1 MHKGICR
8 EEEEEC
14 KLNEHVLRREFNAG
28 IHARPAFEDEQED
41 RTADQ
46 GMNDADGS
54 DFGRS
59 DAACG
64 NIFRM
69 SESDIT
75 VLLFMCCLCD
85 SCINLNPSLL
95 KLLIHSAFRLVDS
108 YGLMFA
114 TFNFYPFVH
123 AGDRKRRCV
132 FSVLSDRL
140 GVASL
145 LPAVFVHTSVSL
157 EPSEQRSNGK
167 KKQKKGT
174 DAERAVT
181 PGLGGQTKC
190 TVIYALNTKNDEH
203 EEEIESLKEAHE
215 DEVQHIV
222 TETRDK
228 IMQYKSKM
236 ADEADLRRRLASLE
250 ESVEL
255 HEHMKRQV
263 EEMRR
268 DFEEKLRA
276 FSQTQAQFE
285 ADKRRALEDLRAN
298 HRQEV
303 EELLNNQQNQ
313 SATSTEDQ
321 EKLAELH
328 RQEVEAL
335 MERLE
340 ELTKDK
346 VRLMEEYEAKLSKAQ
361 EYYERELEAMRR
373 THQLTTENL
382 LAWKRTEVELRKEFQ
397 AQEAA
402 LQRSLSKLRSE
413 LQKAQE
419 EARENRDKTNRLQTS
434 LANAEGTIK
443 NQHKQLEEA
452 IQDGEIWV
460 MQLKDTEYELEGSR
474 ERVQQQATEILHK
487 ASQIGSLQ
495 ATQMAHEATIRNLD
509 QEQNRLK
516 EKIGRLEEE
525 REALLN
531 QSQAAN
537 EQHRQQV
544 LKLEQSLREEHQGYE
559 KELSRL
565 RAHYEEETRRYREA
579 QVRVLEEMEDKH
591 QAMSEEAQQ
600 EKEEEK
606 KVLMKKMSQ
615 EFEIKRLSLEEQRDR
630 LQQQLDN
637 LKEELSAKLNM
648 ANQEVSHL
656 QELVREGEQNLGSA
670 QTQINCLK
678 ETQEKLKIELDATR
692 ARVRETSNLLTDLQE
707 EIETQKQQ
715 HEARVMSIRTEEKQ
729 KMDKMADDLD
739 QKWRDALREEVRLLK
754 EELTEEYEADKQAAL
769 TQLSQQK
776 ELEMMAARE
785 GWQRKVEDLLEQ
797 PETTNASFGK
807 FSHASSIQPSH
818 QKPVTKES
826 HDKNATKCTISL
838 LKQSLELQL
847 SQSQSALQQLQ
858 SQFNQERELLSQQL
872 KGPGGASEAGA
883 ERGGSCL
890 EGGPQE
896 DLRYPETAVRPGAA
910 DAEIRAGGRR
920 ESEAGNGFSTHC
932 DELFTCCA
940 DAYVCS
946 DYTVTME
953 INTTA
958 SLRAELN
965 HLHATAIEHLKQIH
979 LKDNTAVKRELEK
992 AMEHSHQQEQEL
1004 LGRISDLQAEVCSRS
1019 NRITDLDHEIHS
1031 LNETIDTLTRE
1042 LELKGKEVL
1051 RVRSEA
1057 NHQIRAHEQDF
1068 AKRHERDMG
1077 ELSVVH
1083 HRETHIMLADFNKA
1097 QEVLKDKISALQI
1110 LLEGTEEKLRNRES
1124 RPEDLHIIAELREM
1138 VTEREALVKK
1148 LVDDKKFYQLE
1159 LVNRETGFSKVFN
1172 SSANVGVIN
1181 PLIKLKTGSQSDHRF
1196 HSQSALRFVSPPSHG
1211 GEKEEGR
1218 EVEESSLPRLK
1229 KSLSLFRPLTP
1240 PPPPP
1245 PSPHPPHHPL
1255 PSLALPH
1262 APHPPEPQAPHQ
1274 GLRSFRSHFNRRFV
1288 FLPSISRPE
1297 AKATTPSDPR
1307 GTEAGKSKE
1316 HVAKEEEL
1324 YSQYF
1329 SF

>member
-1 MHKGICR
+1 MATG
-8 EEEEEC
+8 
-14 KLNEHVLRREFNAG
+14 AG
-28 IHARPAFEDEQED
+28 WQPPPPPPPPYNTSSSGGGGGGKCSSCPASG
-41 RTADQ
+41 
-46 GMNDADGS
+46 GMFYDGS
-54 DFGRS
+54 LTLEYTQDLHLK
-59 DAACG
+59 
-64 NIFRM
+64 M
-69 SESDIT
+69 S
-75 VLLFMCCLCD
+75 
-85 SCINLNPSLL
+85 
-95 KLLIHSAFRLVDS
+95 
-108 YGLMFA
+108 
-114 TFNFYPFVH
+114 
-123 AGDRKRRCV
+123 
-132 FSVLSDRL
+132 
-140 GVASL
+140 
-145 LPAVFVHTSVSL
+145 
-157 EPSEQRSNGK
+157 K
-167 KKQKKGT
+167 KIAQ
-174 DAERAVT
+174 
-181 PGLGGQTKC
+181 LTK
-190 TVIYALNTKNDEH
+190 VIYALNTKNDEH
-203 EEEIESLKEAHE
+203 EEEIESLNEAHE

-263 EEMRR
+263 IRCCRALSALAEFEMYRQRMEDSQLCTEAQHTQRVVSMSREVEEMRR
-268 DFEEKLRA
+268 DFEEKLRS
-276 FSQTQAQFE
+276 FSQAQAQFE
-285 ADKRRALEDLRAN
+285 ADKRRALDELRAT

-303 EELLNNQQNQ
+303 DELRNNQQNH
-313 SATSTEDQ
+313 SATSAEDQ

-328 RQEVEAL
+328 RQEVESL
-335 MERLE
+335 MERVE

-346 VRLMEEYEAKLSKAQ
+346 VRLVEEYEAKLAKAQ

-443 NQHKQLEEA
+443 NLHKQLEEA

-460 MQLKDTEYELEGSR
+460 MQLKDTEYELESSR

-509 QEQNRLK
+509 QEQSRLK
-516 EKIGRLEEE
+516 EKISRLEEE

-537 EQHRQQV
+537 EQHKQQV

-565 RAHYEEETRRYREA
+565 RAHYEEETLRFKEA
-579 QVRVLEEMEDKH
+579 QVRALEELEEKH
-591 QAMSEEAQQ
+591 HAMREEAQQ

-606 KVLMKKMSQ
+606 KLLITKMSQ

-637 LKEELSAKLNM
+637 LKEELTAKVNM

-656 QELVREGEQNLGSA
+656 QELVREGEQNLGSS
-670 QTQINCLK
+670 QTQISCLK
-678 ETQEKLKIELDATR
+678 ETQEKLRIELDATR

-715 HEARVMSIRTEEKQ
+715 HDARVMAIRTEEKQ

-739 QKWRDALREEVRLLK
+739 QKWRDALREEVRLLRD
-754 EELTEEYEADKQAAL
+754 ELTEEYEADKQASL

-797 PETTNASFGK
+797 
-807 FSHASSIQPSH
+807 
-818 QKPVTKES
+818 
-826 HDKNATKCTISL
+826 ISL

-847 SQSQSALQQLQ
+847 TQSQSALQQLQ

-872 KGPGGASEAGA
+872 REMQREHQRREHRLQEAHCCA
-883 ERGGSCL
+883 LSTMEEARQHQIRALEERLKQEQREEVHALKEAHRRTL
-890 EGGPQE
+890 EILRQQSDQE
-896 DLRYPETAVRPGAA
+896 LQTLRYEL
-910 DAEIRAGGRR
+910 E
-920 ESEAGNGFSTHC
+920 
-932 DELFTCCA
+932 DEGKAKL
-940 DAYVCS
+940 
-946 DYTVTME
+946 
-953 INTTA
+953 A

-979 LKDNTAVKRELEK
+979 LKENNTAKRELEK
-992 AMEHSHQQEQEL
+992 AMEHSHKQEQEL
-1004 LGRISDLQAEVCSRS
+1004 LVRLSDLQGELCSRS

-1057 NHQIRAHEQDF
+1057 NHQIRAHEQDLG
-1068 AKRHERDMG
+1068 KRHDRDLEEMKIA
-1077 ELSVVH
+1077 H
-1083 HRETHIMLADFNKA
+1083 HRETQIMLADFNKA
-1097 QEVLKDKISALQI
+1097 QEVLRDKISALQI

-1124 RPEDLHIIAELREM
+1124 RPEDLHLIAELREM

-1159 LVNRETGFSKVFN
+1159 LVNRETGFNKVFN

-1181 PLIKLKTGSQSDHRF
+1181 PLIKYPIRLYSAEQSGSRGG
-1196 HSQSALRFVSPPSHG
+1196 SAVWRDFKVKDGDESKLFSAKLSG
-1211 GEKEEGR
+1211 GE
-1218 EVEESSLPRLK
+1218 VT
-1229 KSLSLFRPLTP
+1229 KSGTFS
-1240 PPPPP
+1240 
-1245 PSPHPPHHPL
+1245 PS
-1255 PSLALPH
+1255 
-1262 APHPPEPQAPHQ
+1262 
-1274 GLRSFRSHFNRRFV
+1274 
-1288 FLPSISRPE
+1288 
-1297 AKATTPSDPR
+1297 
-1307 GTEAGKSKE
+1307 
-1316 HVAKEEEL
+1316 
-1324 YSQYF
+1324 
-1329 SF
+1329 

>member
-1 MHKGICR
+1 MATG
-8 EEEEEC
+8 
-14 KLNEHVLRREFNAG
+14 AG
-28 IHARPAFEDEQED
+28 WQQQHSGSSSKYSPSSSFY
-41 RTADQ
+41 DQ
-46 GMNDADGS
+46 SLQLEYTQDLHLK
-54 DFGRS
+54 
-59 DAACG
+59 
-64 NIFRM
+64 M
-69 SESDIT
+69 S
-75 VLLFMCCLCD
+75 
-85 SCINLNPSLL
+85 
-95 KLLIHSAFRLVDS
+95 
-108 YGLMFA
+108 
-114 TFNFYPFVH
+114 
-123 AGDRKRRCV
+123 
-132 FSVLSDRL
+132 
-140 GVASL
+140 
-145 LPAVFVHTSVSL
+145 
-157 EPSEQRSNGK
+157 K
-167 KKQKKGT
+167 KIAQ
-174 DAERAVT
+174 
-181 PGLGGQTKC
+181 LTK
-190 TVIYALNTKNDEH
+190 VIYALNTKNDEH

-255 HEHMKRQV
+255 HEHMKRQALAEFEMYRQRMEDSQLCTEAQHTQRVVSMSREV

-268 DFEEKLRA
+268 DFEEKLRS
-276 FSQTQAQFE
+276 FSQAQAQFE
-285 ADKRRALEDLRAN
+285 ADKRRALEELRAT

-313 SATSTEDQ
+313 SASSTEDQ

-335 MERLE
+335 MERVE
-340 ELTKDK
+340 ELSKDK
-346 VRLMEEYEAKLSKAQ
+346 VRLVEEYEAKLGKAQ

-443 NQHKQLEEA
+443 NLHKQLEEA

-509 QEQNRLK
+509 QEQSRLK

-537 EQHRQQV
+537 EQHKQQV
-544 LKLEQSLREEHQGYE
+544 VKLEQSLREEHQGYE

-565 RAHYEEETRRYREA
+565 RAHYEEETHRFREA
-579 QVRVLEEMEDKH
+579 QVRALEELEEKH
-591 QAMSEEAQQ
+591 RALREEAQQ
-600 EKEEEK
+600 EKEDEK
-606 KVLMKKMSQ
+606 KLLMTKLSQ

-656 QELVREGEQNLGSA
+656 QELVREGEQNMGSA
-670 QTQINCLK
+670 QTQISCLK

-692 ARVRETSNLLTDLQE
+692 ARVRETSNLLTDLQ
-707 EIETQKQQ
+707 
-715 HEARVMSIRTEEKQ
+715 
-729 KMDKMADDLD
+729 
-739 QKWRDALREEVRLLK
+739 
-754 EELTEEYEADKQAAL
+754 
-769 TQLSQQK
+769 
-776 ELEMMAARE
+776 
-785 GWQRKVEDLLEQ
+785 
-797 PETTNASFGK
+797 
-807 FSHASSIQPSH
+807 
-818 QKPVTKES
+818 
-826 HDKNATKCTISL
+826 ISL

-847 SQSQSALQQLQ
+847 SQSQSALQLLQ
-858 SQFNQERELLSQQL
+858 SQFSQERELLSQQL
-872 KGPGGASEAGA
+872 KEMQREHQRREHRLQEAHCCA
-883 ERGGSCL
+883 LSTMEEAR
-890 EGGPQE
+890 QHQ
-896 DLRYPETAVRPGAA
+896 
-910 DAEIRAGGRR
+910 IRALEERLKQEQREEVHALKEAHRR
-920 ESEAGNGFSTHC
+920 TLDILRQQSDQELQTLRFELE
-932 DELFTCCA
+932 DEGKAKL
-940 DAYVCS
+940 
-946 DYTVTME
+946 
-953 INTTA
+953 A

-979 LKDNTAVKRELEK
+979 LKEHTSIKRELET

-1004 LGRISDLQAEVCSRS
+1004 LVRISDLQAEVCSRS

-1057 NHQIRAHEQDF
+1057 THQIRAHEQDLV
-1068 AKRHERDMG
+1068 KRHERDLG
-1077 ELSVVH
+1077 EMSAVH
-1083 HRETHIMLADFNKA
+1083 HRETQIMLADFNKA

-1124 RPEDLHIIAELREM
+1124 RPEDLHLIAELREM

-1159 LVNRETGFSKVFN
+1159 LVNRETGFNKVFN

-1181 PLIKLKTGSQSDHRF
+1181 PLIK
-1196 HSQSALRFVSPPSHG
+1196 PS
-1211 GEKEEGR
+1211 
-1218 EVEESSLPRLK
+1218 
-1229 KSLSLFRPLTP
+1229 
-1240 PPPPP
+1240 
-1245 PSPHPPHHPL
+1245 
-1255 PSLALPH
+1255 
-1262 APHPPEPQAPHQ
+1262 
-1274 GLRSFRSHFNRRFV
+1274 
-1288 FLPSISRPE
+1288 
-1297 AKATTPSDPR
+1297 
-1307 GTEAGKSKE
+1307 
-1316 HVAKEEEL
+1316 
-1324 YSQYF
+1324 
-1329 SF
+1329 

>member
-1 MHKGICR
+1 
-8 EEEEEC
+8 
-14 KLNEHVLRREFNAG
+14 
-28 IHARPAFEDEQED
+28 
-41 RTADQ
+41 
-46 GMNDADGS
+46 
-54 DFGRS
+54 
-59 DAACG
+59 
-64 NIFRM
+64 
-69 SESDIT
+69 
-75 VLLFMCCLCD
+75 
-85 SCINLNPSLL
+85 
-95 KLLIHSAFRLVDS
+95 
-108 YGLMFA
+108 
-114 TFNFYPFVH
+114 
-123 AGDRKRRCV
+123 
-132 FSVLSDRL
+132 
-140 GVASL
+140 
-145 LPAVFVHTSVSL
+145 
-157 EPSEQRSNGK
+157 
-167 KKQKKGT
+167 
-174 DAERAVT
+174 
-181 PGLGGQTKC
+181 
-190 TVIYALNTKNDEH
+190 
-203 EEEIESLKEAHE
+203 
-215 DEVQHIV
+215 
-222 TETRDK
+222 
-228 IMQYKSKM
+228 
-236 ADEADLRRRLASLE
+236 
-250 ESVEL
+250 
-255 HEHMKRQV
+255 MKRQALAEFEMYRQRMEDSQLCTEAQHTQRVVSMSREV

-276 FSQTQAQFE
+276 FSQAQAQFE
-285 ADKRRALEDLRAN
+285 AEKRRALEELRAT

-313 SATSTEDQ
+313 SVSSTEDQ

-335 MERLE
+335 MERVE

-346 VRLMEEYEAKLSKAQ
+346 VRLVEEYEAKLAKAQ

-443 NQHKQLEEA
+443 VRNLHKQLEEA

-460 MQLKDTEYELEGSR
+460 MQLKDTEYELESSR

-509 QEQNRLK
+509 QEQSRLK
-516 EKIGRLEEE
+516 EKISRLEEE

-537 EQHRQQV
+537 DQHKQQV
-544 LKLEQSLREEHQGYE
+544 LKLEQEHLGYE
-559 KELSRL
+559 KELSKL
-565 RAHYEEETRRYREA
+565 RAHYEEERHRFKEA
-579 QVRVLEEMEDKH
+579 QVRALEEMEEKH
-591 QAMSEEAQQ
+591 RTIREEAQQ

-606 KVLMKKMSQ
+606 KLLMTEDRE
-615 EFEIKRLSLEEQRDR
+615 EFEIKHLSLEEQRDR

-670 QTQINCLK
+670 QTQITCLK

-754 EELTEEYEADKQAAL
+754 EELTEEYEADKQAVL

-797 PETTNASFGK
+797 IA
-807 FSHASSIQPSH
+807 
-818 QKPVTKES
+818 
-826 HDKNATKCTISL
+826 L

-872 KGPGGASEAGA
+872 KGTLPCAVALEERLKQEQREEVHALKEAH
-883 ERGGSCL
+883 RRTL
-890 EGGPQE
+890 EILRQQSDQE
-896 DLRYPETAVRPGAA
+896 LQTLRFEL
-910 DAEIRAGGRR
+910 E
-920 ESEAGNGFSTHC
+920 
-932 DELFTCCA
+932 DEGKAKL
-940 DAYVCS
+940 
-946 DYTVTME
+946 
-953 INTTA
+953 A

-965 HLHATAIEHLKQIH
+965 HLHAAAIEHLKQIH
-979 LKDNTAVKRELEK
+979 LKENTAVKRDLEN

-1004 LGRISDLQAEVCSRS
+1004 LVRISDLQAEVCSRS

-1057 NHQIRAHEQDF
+1057 NHQIR
-1068 AKRHERDMG
+1068 
-1077 ELSVVH
+1077 
-1083 HRETHIMLADFNKA
+1083 
-1097 QEVLKDKISALQI
+1097 
-1110 LLEGTEEKLRNRES
+1110 LEGTEEKLRNRES
-1124 RPEDLHIIAELREM
+1124 RPEDLHLIAELREM

-1148 LVDDKKFYQLE
+1148 LVVSTL
-1159 LVNRETGFSKVFN
+1159 
-1172 SSANVGVIN
+1172 
-1181 PLIKLKTGSQSDHRF
+1181 GSIWC
-1196 HSQSALRFVSPPSHG
+1196 
-1211 GEKEEGR
+1211 R
-1218 EVEESSLPRLK
+1218 EVELRK
-1229 KSLSLFRPLTP
+1229 LSLLSEGAFSICYLTLGR
-1240 PPPPP
+1240 
-1245 PSPHPPHHPL
+1245 HLLQHCTFIIL
-1255 PSLALPH
+1255 
-1262 APHPPEPQAPHQ
+1262 
-1274 GLRSFRSHFNRRFV
+1274 
-1288 FLPSISRPE
+1288 
-1297 AKATTPSDPR
+1297 
-1307 GTEAGKSKE
+1307 
-1316 HVAKEEEL
+1316 
-1324 YSQYF
+1324 
-1329 SF
+1329 

>member
-1 MHKGICR
+1 MTGC
-8 EEEEEC
+8 
-14 KLNEHVLRREFNAG
+14 V
-28 IHARPAFEDEQED
+28 
-41 RTADQ
+41 
-46 GMNDADGS
+46 
-54 DFGRS
+54 
-59 DAACG
+59 
-64 NIFRM
+64 
-69 SESDIT
+69 
-75 VLLFMCCLCD
+75 
-85 SCINLNPSLL
+85 
-95 KLLIHSAFRLVDS
+95 
-108 YGLMFA
+108 
-114 TFNFYPFVH
+114 
-123 AGDRKRRCV
+123 KRY
-132 FSVLSDRL
+132 
-140 GVASL
+140 
-145 LPAVFVHTSVSL
+145 T
-157 EPSEQRSNGK
+157 
-167 KKQKKGT
+167 
-174 DAERAVT
+174 
-181 PGLGGQTKC
+181 
-190 TVIYALNTKNDEH
+190 NT
-203 EEEIESLKEAHE
+203 EEIESLKEAHE

-228 IMQYKSKM
+228 IMQYKTKM
-236 ADEADLRRRLASLE
+236 ADEVDLRRRLASLE

-255 HEHMKRQV
+255 HEHMKRQALAEFEMYRQRMEDSQLCTEAQHTQRVVSMSREV

-268 DFEEKLRA
+268 DFEEKLRS
-276 FSQTQAQFE
+276 FSQAQAQFE
-285 ADKRRALEDLRAN
+285 AEKRRALEELRTT

-303 EELLNNQQNQ
+303 EELLNNQRNQ
-313 SATSTEDQ
+313 SASSTEDQ

-335 MERLE
+335 MERVE

-346 VRLMEEYEAKLSKAQ
+346 VRLVEEYEAKLAKAQ

-397 AQEAA
+397 AQEVA

-434 LANAEGTIK
+434 LAN
-443 NQHKQLEEA
+443 NLHKQLEEA

-460 MQLKDTEYELEGSR
+460 MQLKDTEYELESSR

-509 QEQNRLK
+509 QEQSRLK
-516 EKIGRLEEE
+516 EKISRLEEE
-525 REALLN
+525 REVLLS
-531 QSQAAN
+531 QSQTAN
-537 EQHRQQV
+537 DQHKQQV
-544 LKLEQSLREEHQGYE
+544 LKLEQEHQGYE

-565 RAHYEEETRRYREA
+565 RAHYEEETLRFKEA
-579 QVRVLEEMEDKH
+579 QVRALEELEEKH
-591 QAMSEEAQQ
+591 QVMREEGVSCHLQSDKSELHEGL
-600 EKEEEK
+600 E
-606 KVLMKKMSQ
+606 S

-656 QELVREGEQNLGSA
+656 QELVREGEQNLNSA
-670 QTQINCLK
+670 QMQITCLK

-739 QKWRDALREEVRLLK
+739 RKWRDALREEVRLLK
-754 EELTEEYEADKQAAL
+754 EELTEEYEADKQAAM

-797 PETTNASFGK
+797 
-807 FSHASSIQPSH
+807 
-818 QKPVTKES
+818 
-826 HDKNATKCTISL
+826 ISL

-872 KGPGGASEAGA
+872 KGMHALEERLKQEQREEVHALKEAH
-883 ERGGSCL
+883 RRTL
-890 EGGPQE
+890 EILRQQSDQE
-896 DLRYPETAVRPGAA
+896 LQTLRFEL
-910 DAEIRAGGRR
+910 E
-920 ESEAGNGFSTHC
+920 
-932 DELFTCCA
+932 DEGKAKL
-940 DAYVCS
+940 
-946 DYTVTME
+946 
-953 INTTA
+953 A

-979 LKDNTAVKRELEK
+979 LKEHAATKRELEK
-992 AMEHSHQQEQEL
+992 AMEHSQKQEQDL
-1004 LGRISDLQAEVCSRS
+1004 LIRISDLQAELCSRS

-1057 NHQIRAHEQDF
+1057 NHQIRAHEQDL
-1068 AKRHERDMG
+1068 AKRHEREMG
-1077 ELSVVH
+1077 ELNAIH
-1083 HRETHIMLADFNKA
+1083 QRETQIMLADFNKA

-1124 RPEDLHIIAELREM
+1124 RPEDLHVIAELREM

-1159 LVNRETGFSKVFN
+1159 LVNRETGFNKVFN

-1181 PLIKLKTGSQSDHRF
+1181 PLIKLKS
-1196 HSQSALRFVSPPSHG
+1196 SASPVYPVSIKSFSHMNSG
-1211 GEKEEGR
+1211 G
-1218 EVEESSLPRLK
+1218 P
-1229 KSLSLFRPLTP
+1229 F
-1240 PPPPP
+1240 
-1245 PSPHPPHHPL
+1245 
-1255 PSLALPH
+1255 
-1262 APHPPEPQAPHQ
+1262 
-1274 GLRSFRSHFNRRFV
+1274 
-1288 FLPSISRPE
+1288 
-1297 AKATTPSDPR
+1297 
-1307 GTEAGKSKE
+1307 
-1316 HVAKEEEL
+1316 
-1324 YSQYF
+1324 
-1329 SF
+1329 

>member
-1 MHKGICR
+1 MQHPSASSCLSLCLCNGRLTTNTPPWEDLPRSSRCSIFIYIYSVVFLGLFPVKMATGA
-8 EEEEEC
+8 
-14 KLNEHVLRREFNAG
+14 AG
-28 IHARPAFEDEQED
+28 WQPPYNTNTSTSSTKYTPSPSSSMFY
-41 RTADQ
+41 
-46 GMNDADGS
+46 DGS
-54 DFGRS
+54 LTLEYTQDLHLK
-59 DAACG
+59 
-64 NIFRM
+64 M
-69 SESDIT
+69 S
-75 VLLFMCCLCD
+75 
-85 SCINLNPSLL
+85 
-95 KLLIHSAFRLVDS
+95 
-108 YGLMFA
+108 
-114 TFNFYPFVH
+114 
-123 AGDRKRRCV
+123 
-132 FSVLSDRL
+132 
-140 GVASL
+140 
-145 LPAVFVHTSVSL
+145 
-157 EPSEQRSNGK
+157 K
-167 KKQKKGT
+167 KIAQ
-174 DAERAVT
+174 
-181 PGLGGQTKC
+181 LTK
-190 TVIYALNTKNDEH
+190 VIYALNTKNDEH
-203 EEEIESLKEAHE
+203 EEEIESLKDAHE

-236 ADEADLRRRLASLE
+236 VDEADLRRRLASLE

-255 HEHMKRQV
+255 HEHMKRQALAEFEMYRQRMEDSQLCTEAQHTQRVVSMSREV

-276 FSQTQAQFE
+276 FSQTQAVFE
-285 ADKRRALEDLRAN
+285 ADKRRALEELRAT

-335 MERLE
+335 MERVE
-340 ELTKDK
+340 EITKDK
-346 VRLMEEYEAKLSKAQ
+346 VRLLEEYEAKLGKAQ

-419 EARENRDKTNRLQTS
+419 EARENRDRTNRLQTS

-443 NQHKQLEEA
+443 NLHKQLEEA

-495 ATQMAHEATIRNLD
+495 ATQMSHEATIRNLD
-509 QEQNRLK
+509 QEQSRLK
-516 EKIGRLEEE
+516 EKISRLEEE
-525 REALLN
+525 REAVLN
-531 QSQAAN
+531 QSQASN
-537 EQHRQQV
+537 EQHKQQV

-559 KELSRL
+559 KELCRL
-565 RAHYEEETRRYREA
+565 RAHYEEEMHRFKEA
-579 QVRVLEEMEDKH
+579 QVRALEELEGKH
-591 QAMSEEAQQ
+591 EAMREEAQQ
-600 EKEEEK
+600 EKDEETQI
-606 KVLMKKMSQ
+606 LMAKMSQ

-656 QELVREGEQNLGSA
+656 QELVREGEQNMGSA
-670 QTQINCLK
+670 QTQINCLR

-707 EIETQKQQ
+707 EIETQRQQ
-715 HEARVMSIRTEEKQ
+715 HDARVMSIRTEEKQ

-754 EELTEEYEADKQAAL
+754 EELTEEYEADKQSAL
-769 TQLSQQK
+769 TQISQQK

-797 PETTNASFGK
+797 
-807 FSHASSIQPSH
+807 
-818 QKPVTKES
+818 
-826 HDKNATKCTISL
+826 ISL

-872 KGPGGASEAGA
+872 KELQREHQRREHRLQEAHCCA
-883 ERGGSCL
+883 LSTMEEAR
-890 EGGPQE
+890 QHQ
-896 DLRYPETAVRPGAA
+896 
-910 DAEIRAGGRR
+910 IRALEERLKQEQREEVHALKEAHRR
-920 ESEAGNGFSTHC
+920 TFDILRQQSDQELQTLRFELE
-932 DELFTCCA
+932 DEGKAKL
-940 DAYVCS
+940 
-946 DYTVTME
+946 
-953 INTTA
+953 A

-965 HLHATAIEHLKQIH
+965 HLHAASIEHLKQIH
-979 LKDNTAVKRELEK
+979 LKENHSAKRDLEN
-992 AMEHSHQQEQEL
+992 AMEHSRQQEQEL
-1004 LGRISDLQAEVCSRS
+1004 LVRISDLQVELCSRS

-1042 LELKGKEVL
+1042 LEIKGKEVL

-1057 NHQIRAHEQDF
+1057 NHQIRAHEQDLS
-1068 AKRHERDMG
+1068 KRHERDLG
-1077 ELSVVH
+1077 EISIVH
-1083 HRETHIMLADFNKA
+1083 HRETQNMLADFNKA
-1097 QEVLKDKISALQI
+1097 QEVLRDKITALQI

-1124 RPEDLHIIAELREM
+1124 RPEDLHVIAELREM

-1148 LVDDKKFYQLE
+1148 LVVSGQDDKKFYQLE

-1181 PLIKLKTGSQSDHRF
+1181 PLIK
-1196 HSQSALRFVSPPSHG
+1196 PS
-1211 GEKEEGR
+1211 
-1218 EVEESSLPRLK
+1218 
-1229 KSLSLFRPLTP
+1229 
-1240 PPPPP
+1240 
-1245 PSPHPPHHPL
+1245 
-1255 PSLALPH
+1255 
-1262 APHPPEPQAPHQ
+1262 
-1274 GLRSFRSHFNRRFV
+1274 
-1288 FLPSISRPE
+1288 
-1297 AKATTPSDPR
+1297 
-1307 GTEAGKSKE
+1307 
-1316 HVAKEEEL
+1316 
-1324 YSQYF
+1324 
-1329 SF
+1329 

>member
-1 MHKGICR
+1 M
-8 EEEEEC
+8 
-14 KLNEHVLRREFNAG
+14 FY
-28 IHARPAFEDEQED
+28 
-41 RTADQ
+41 
-46 GMNDADGS
+46 DGS
-54 DFGRS
+54 VTLEYSQDLHLK
-59 DAACG
+59 
-64 NIFRM
+64 M
-69 SESDIT
+69 S
-75 VLLFMCCLCD
+75 
-85 SCINLNPSLL
+85 
-95 KLLIHSAFRLVDS
+95 
-108 YGLMFA
+108 
-114 TFNFYPFVH
+114 
-123 AGDRKRRCV
+123 
-132 FSVLSDRL
+132 
-140 GVASL
+140 
-145 LPAVFVHTSVSL
+145 
-157 EPSEQRSNGK
+157 K
-167 KKQKKGT
+167 KIAQ
-174 DAERAVT
+174 
-181 PGLGGQTKC
+181 LTK
-190 TVIYALNTKNDEH
+190 VIYALNTKNDEH

-228 IMQYKSKM
+228 ILQYKSKM

-255 HEHMKRQV
+255 HEHMKRQALAEFEMYRQRMEDTQLCTEAQHTQRVVSMSREV

-276 FSQTQAQFE
+276 FSQAQAQFE
-285 ADKRRALEDLRAN
+285 AEKRRALEELRAT

-303 EELLNNQQNQ
+303 EELLKNQQNQ

-335 MERLE
+335 MERVE

-346 VRLMEEYEAKLSKAQ
+346 VRLVEEYEAKLAKAQ

-419 EARENRDKTNRLQTS
+419 EARENRDKTNRLQTN

-443 NQHKQLEEA
+443 NLHKQLEEA

-487 ASQIGSLQ
+487 AGQIGSLQ

-525 REALLN
+525 REVLLN
-531 QSQAAN
+531 QSQTAN
-537 EQHRQQV
+537 EQHKQQV

-559 KELSRL
+559 KELSRI
-565 RAHYEEETRRYREA
+565 RGHYEEEKQRFRQE
-579 QVRVLEEMEDKH
+579 QVQALEEL
-591 QAMSEEAQQ
+591 
-600 EKEEEK
+600 EEK
-606 KVLMKKMSQ
+606 HRRLREEKLSQ

-656 QELVREGEQNLGSA
+656 QELVREGEQNLSSA
-670 QTQINCLK
+670 QTQISCLR
-678 ETQEKLKIELDATR
+678 ETQEKLRVELDATR

-739 QKWRDALREEVRLLK
+739 QKWRDALREEVRLLR
-754 EELTEEYEADKQAAL
+754 EELTEEYDADKQAVL

-797 PETTNASFGK
+797 
-807 FSHASSIQPSH
+807 
-818 QKPVTKES
+818 
-826 HDKNATKCTISL
+826 ISL

-872 KGPGGASEAGA
+872 KEMQREHQRREHRLQEAHCCA
-883 ERGGSCL
+883 LSTMEEAR
-890 EGGPQE
+890 QHQ
-896 DLRYPETAVRPGAA
+896 
-910 DAEIRAGGRR
+910 IRALEERLKQEQREEVHALKEAHRR
-920 ESEAGNGFSTHC
+920 TLDILRQQSDQELQTLRFELE
-932 DELFTCCA
+932 DEGKAKL
-940 DAYVCS
+940 
-946 DYTVTME
+946 
-953 INTTA
+953 A

-979 LKDNTAVKRELEK
+979 IKDKTMAKRDLEN
-992 AMEHSHQQEQEL
+992 EQDL
-1004 LGRISDLQAEVCSRS
+1004 LVRISDLQSEVCSRS

-1042 LELKGKEVL
+1042 LEIKGKEVL

-1057 NHQIRAHEQDF
+1057 NHQIRAHEQDLT
-1068 AKRHERDMG
+1068 KRHEREMG
-1077 ELSVVH
+1077 ELNAAH
-1083 HRETHIMLADFNKA
+1083 HRETQIMLADFNKA

-1124 RPEDLHIIAELREM
+1124 RPEDLHVIAELREM

-1181 PLIKLKTGSQSDHRF
+1181 PLIKVSAWSCDSLTLNTNRMWSMSRWHESTVPAGGAEQEHWTVHSD
-1196 HSQSALRFVSPPSHG
+1196 
-1211 GEKEEGR
+1211 
-1218 EVEESSLPRLK
+1218 
-1229 KSLSLFRPLTP
+1229 
-1240 PPPPP
+1240 
-1245 PSPHPPHHPL
+1245 
-1255 PSLALPH
+1255 
-1262 APHPPEPQAPHQ
+1262 
-1274 GLRSFRSHFNRRFV
+1274 
-1288 FLPSISRPE
+1288 
-1297 AKATTPSDPR
+1297 
-1307 GTEAGKSKE
+1307 
-1316 HVAKEEEL
+1316 
-1324 YSQYF
+1324 
-1329 SF
+1329 

>member
-1 MHKGICR
+1 MATG
-8 EEEEEC
+8 
-14 KLNEHVLRREFNAG
+14 AG
-28 IHARPAFEDEQED
+28 WQPAYS
-41 RTADQ
+41 TATTSTKYTPSPTST
-46 GMNDADGS
+46 MFFDGS
-54 DFGRS
+54 VTLEYTQDLHLK
-59 DAACG
+59 
-64 NIFRM
+64 M
-69 SESDIT
+69 S
-75 VLLFMCCLCD
+75 
-85 SCINLNPSLL
+85 
-95 KLLIHSAFRLVDS
+95 
-108 YGLMFA
+108 
-114 TFNFYPFVH
+114 
-123 AGDRKRRCV
+123 
-132 FSVLSDRL
+132 
-140 GVASL
+140 
-145 LPAVFVHTSVSL
+145 
-157 EPSEQRSNGK
+157 K
-167 KKQKKGT
+167 KIAQ
-174 DAERAVT
+174 
-181 PGLGGQTKC
+181 LTK
-190 TVIYALNTKNDEH
+190 VIYALNTKNDEH

-255 HEHMKRQV
+255 HEHMKRQALAEFEMYRQRMEDSQLCTEAQHTQRVVSMSREV

-276 FSQTQAQFE
+276 FSQAQAQFE
-285 ADKRRALEDLRAN
+285 AEKRRALEELRAS

-313 SATSTEDQ
+313 SASSTEDQ

-335 MERLE
+335 MERVE
-340 ELTKDK
+340 ELSKDK
-346 VRLMEEYEAKLSKAQ
+346 VRLVEDYEAKLAKAQ
-361 EYYERELEAMRR
+361 ERYERELEAMRR

-443 NQHKQLEEA
+443 VCVCNLHKQLEEA

-495 ATQMAHEATIRNLD
+495 ATQMSHEATIRNLD
-509 QEQNRLK
+509 LEQNRLK
-516 EKIGRLEEE
+516 EKISRLEEE

-531 QSQAAN
+531 QSQVAN

-544 LKLEQSLREEHQGYE
+544 LKLEQVLGNPSVQFIVFSPPQSLR
-559 KELSRL
+559 
-565 RAHYEEETRRYREA
+565 HYEEEMLRFREA
-579 QVRVLEEMEDKH
+579 QVRALEEMEEKH
-591 QAMSEEAQQ
+591 QAMTEEAQQ
-600 EKEEEK
+600 EKQEEK
-606 KVLMKKMSQ
+606 KLLMT

-656 QELVREGEQNLGSA
+656 QELVREGEQNLSSA
-670 QTQINCLK
+670 QTQISCLR

-692 ARVRETSNLLTDLQE
+692 SRVRETSNLLTDLQE
-707 EIETQKQQ
+707 EIETQRQQ

-754 EELTEEYEADKQAAL
+754 EELSEDYEADKQAAL
-769 TQLSQQK
+769 TQVSQQK

-797 PETTNASFGK
+797 
-807 FSHASSIQPSH
+807 
-818 QKPVTKES
+818 
-826 HDKNATKCTISL
+826 ISL

-872 KGPGGASEAGA
+872 KGKLSFLTLLLVFGALRQALEERLKQEQREEVHALKEAHRRTLDILRQQSDQ
-883 ERGGSCL
+883 ELQTLRFEL
-890 EGGPQE
+890 E
-896 DLRYPETAVRPGAA
+896 
-910 DAEIRAGGRR
+910 
-920 ESEAGNGFSTHC
+920 
-932 DELFTCCA
+932 DEGKAKL
-940 DAYVCS
+940 
-946 DYTVTME
+946 
-953 INTTA
+953 A

-979 LKDNTAVKRELEK
+979 LKENSAAKRDLEN
-992 AMEHSHQQEQEL
+992 AMEHSHKQEQEL
-1004 LGRISDLQAEVCSRS
+1004 LARISDLQAELCSRS

-1042 LELKGKEVL
+1042 LEHKGKEVL

-1057 NHQIRAHEQDF
+1057 NHQIRAHEQDLS
-1068 AKRHERDMG
+1068 KRHERDLG
-1077 ELSVVH
+1077 EMTVVH
-1083 HRETHIMLADFNKA
+1083 HRETQIMLADFNKA

-1181 PLIKLKTGSQSDHRF
+1181 PLIKVRAVMPGS
-1196 HSQSALRFVSPPSHG
+1196 
-1211 GEKEEGR
+1211 
-1218 EVEESSLPRLK
+1218 PR
-1229 KSLSLFRPLTP
+1229 
-1240 PPPPP
+1240 
-1245 PSPHPPHHPL
+1245 
-1255 PSLALPH
+1255 
-1262 APHPPEPQAPHQ
+1262 
-1274 GLRSFRSHFNRRFV
+1274 
-1288 FLPSISRPE
+1288 
-1297 AKATTPSDPR
+1297 
-1307 GTEAGKSKE
+1307 
-1316 HVAKEEEL
+1316 
-1324 YSQYF
+1324 
-1329 SF
+1329 

>member
-1 MHKGICR
+1 MATG
-8 EEEEEC
+8 
-14 KLNEHVLRREFNAG
+14 AG
-28 IHARPAFEDEQED
+28 WQPPYS
-41 RTADQ
+41 TAASSTKYAPSPTS
-46 GMNDADGS
+46 GMFYDGS
-54 DFGRS
+54 LTLEYTQDLHLK
-59 DAACG
+59 
-64 NIFRM
+64 M
-69 SESDIT
+69 S
-75 VLLFMCCLCD
+75 
-85 SCINLNPSLL
+85 
-95 KLLIHSAFRLVDS
+95 
-108 YGLMFA
+108 
-114 TFNFYPFVH
+114 
-123 AGDRKRRCV
+123 
-132 FSVLSDRL
+132 
-140 GVASL
+140 
-145 LPAVFVHTSVSL
+145 
-157 EPSEQRSNGK
+157 K
-167 KKQKKGT
+167 KIAQ
-174 DAERAVT
+174 
-181 PGLGGQTKC
+181 LTK
-190 TVIYALNTKNDEH
+190 VIYALNTKNDEH

-255 HEHMKRQV
+255 HEHMKRQ
-263 EEMRR
+263 
-268 DFEEKLRA
+268 A
-276 FSQTQAQFE
+276 
-285 ADKRRALEDLRAN
+285 
-298 HRQEV
+298 
-303 EELLNNQQNQ
+303 
-313 SATSTEDQ
+313 
-321 EKLAELH
+321 LAEFEMY
-328 RQEVEAL
+328 RQRMEDSQLCTEAQHTQRVVSMSREVEAL
-335 MERLE
+335 MERVE

-346 VRLMEEYEAKLSKAQ
+346 VRLVEEYEAKLAKAQ

-443 NQHKQLEEA
+443 NLHKQLEEA

-509 QEQNRLK
+509 QEQSRLR

-525 REALLN
+525 RESLLN
-531 QSQAAN
+531 QSQATN
-537 EQHRQQV
+537 EQHKQQV

-565 RAHYEEETRRYREA
+565 RAHYEEETLRFKEA
-579 QVRVLEEMEDKH
+579 QVRALEEMEEKH
-591 QAMSEEAQQ
+591 QAMREEAQQ

-606 KVLMKKMSQ
+606 KLLVTKMSQ

-637 LKEELSAKLNM
+637 LKEELSAKLNI

-656 QELVREGEQNLGSA
+656 QELVREGQQNLGSA
-670 QTQINCLK
+670 QTQITCLK

-797 PETTNASFGK
+797 
-807 FSHASSIQPSH
+807 
-818 QKPVTKES
+818 
-826 HDKNATKCTISL
+826 ISL

-872 KGPGGASEAGA
+872 KEMQREHQRREHRLQEAHCCA
-883 ERGGSCL
+883 LSTMEEAR
-890 EGGPQE
+890 QHQ
-896 DLRYPETAVRPGAA
+896 
-910 DAEIRAGGRR
+910 IRALEERLKQEQREEVHALKEAHRR
-920 ESEAGNGFSTHC
+920 TLDILRQQSDQELQTLRFELE
-932 DELFTCCA
+932 DEGKAKL
-940 DAYVCS
+940 
-946 DYTVTME
+946 
-953 INTTA
+953 A

-979 LKDNTAVKRELEK
+979 LKENSAAKRELEN

-1004 LGRISDLQAEVCSRS
+1004 LVRLADLQSEVCSRS
-1019 NRITDLDHEIHS
+1019 NRVTDLDHEIHS

-1057 NHQIRAHEQDF
+1057 NHQIRAHEQDLT
-1068 AKRHERDMG
+1068 KRHEREMG
-1077 ELSVVH
+1077 ELSAVH
-1083 HRETHIMLADFNKA
+1083 HRETQIMLADFNKA

-1124 RPEDLHIIAELREM
+1124 RPEDLHLIAELREM
-1138 VTEREALVKK
+1138 VTEREGLVKK
-1148 LVDDKKFYQLE
+1148 LVVSRPDDKKFYQLE
-1159 LVNRETGFSKVFN
+1159 LVNRETGFNKVFN

-1196 HSQSALRFVSPPSHG
+1196 ASFPSQSALRFVSPPTMSHEG
-1211 GEKEEGR
+1211 QEEEGQ
-1218 EVEESSLPRLK
+1218 EVEE
-1229 KSLSLFRPLTP
+1229 
-1240 PPPPP
+1240 
-1245 PSPHPPHHPL
+1245 PS
-1255 PSLALPH
+1255 
-1262 APHPPEPQAPHQ
+1262 
-1274 GLRSFRSHFNRRFV
+1274 
-1288 FLPSISRPE
+1288 
-1297 AKATTPSDPR
+1297 
-1307 GTEAGKSKE
+1307 
-1316 HVAKEEEL
+1316 
-1324 YSQYF
+1324 
-1329 SF
+1329 

>member
-1 MHKGICR
+1 MATG
-8 EEEEEC
+8 
-14 KLNEHVLRREFNAG
+14 AG
-28 IHARPAFEDEQED
+28 WQPPCNTKYNVTPSPAS
-41 RTADQ
+41 
-46 GMNDADGS
+46 GMFYDGS
-54 DFGRS
+54 LTLEYTQDLHLK
-59 DAACG
+59 
-64 NIFRM
+64 M
-69 SESDIT
+69 S
-75 VLLFMCCLCD
+75 
-85 SCINLNPSLL
+85 
-95 KLLIHSAFRLVDS
+95 
-108 YGLMFA
+108 
-114 TFNFYPFVH
+114 
-123 AGDRKRRCV
+123 
-132 FSVLSDRL
+132 
-140 GVASL
+140 
-145 LPAVFVHTSVSL
+145 
-157 EPSEQRSNGK
+157 K
-167 KKQKKGT
+167 KIAQ
-174 DAERAVT
+174 
-181 PGLGGQTKC
+181 LTK
-190 TVIYALNTKNDEH
+190 VIYALNTKNDEH
-203 EEEIESLKEAHE
+203 EEEIESLKDAHE

-236 ADEADLRRRLASLE
+236 VDEADLRRRLASLE

-255 HEHMKRQV
+255 HEHMKRQALAEFEMYRQRMEDSQLCTEAQHTQRVVSMSREV

-285 ADKRRALEDLRAN
+285 ADKRRALEELRAT
-298 HRQEV
+298 HRHEV

-335 MERLE
+335 MERVE
-340 ELTKDK
+340 EITRDK
-346 VRLMEEYEAKLSKAQ
+346 VRLVEEYEAKLGKAQ

-413 LQKAQE
+413 LQKAHE

-443 NQHKQLEEA
+443 NLHKQLEEA

-460 MQLKDTEYELEGSR
+460 MQLKDTEYELDGSR

-495 ATQMAHEATIRNLD
+495 ATQMSHEATIRNLD
-509 QEQNRLK
+509 QEQSRLK
-516 EKIGRLEEE
+516 DKLSRLEEE

-531 QSQAAN
+531 QSQASN
-537 EQHRQQV
+537 EQHKQQV

-559 KELSRL
+559 KELCRL
-565 RAHYEEETRRYREA
+565 RAHYEEEMHRFKEA
-579 QVRVLEEMEDKH
+579 QVRALEELEGKH
-591 QAMSEEAQQ
+591 QSMREEAQQ
-600 EKEEEK
+600 EKEDEK
-606 KVLMKKMSQ
+606 KVLMTKMSQ

-656 QELVREGEQNLGSA
+656 QELVREGEQNMGSA
-670 QTQINCLK
+670 QTQISCLR

-707 EIETQKQQ
+707 EIETQRQQ
-715 HEARVMSIRTEEKQ
+715 HDARVMSIRTEEKQ

-754 EELTEEYEADKQAAL
+754 EELAEEYEADKQAAL
-769 TQLSQQK
+769 TQISQQK

-797 PETTNASFGK
+797 
-807 FSHASSIQPSH
+807 
-818 QKPVTKES
+818 
-826 HDKNATKCTISL
+826 ISL

-872 KGPGGASEAGA
+872 KEMQREHQRREHRLQEAHCCA
-883 ERGGSCL
+883 LSTMEEAR
-890 EGGPQE
+890 QHQ
-896 DLRYPETAVRPGAA
+896 
-910 DAEIRAGGRR
+910 IRALEERLKQEQREEVHALKEAHRR
-920 ESEAGNGFSTHC
+920 TFDILRQQSDQELQTLRFELE
-932 DELFTCCA
+932 DEGKAKL
-940 DAYVCS
+940 
-946 DYTVTME
+946 
-953 INTTA
+953 A

-965 HLHATAIEHLKQIH
+965 HLHAASIEHLKQLH
-979 LKDNTAVKRELEK
+979 HKDNTSVKRDLEG

-1004 LGRISDLQAEVCSRS
+1004 LARLSDLQAELCSRS

-1042 LELKGKEVL
+1042 LEIKGKEVL

-1057 NHQIRAHEQDF
+1057 NHQIRAHEQDLS
-1068 AKRHERDMG
+1068 KRHERDLG
-1077 ELSVVH
+1077 EMSIVH
-1083 HRETHIMLADFNKA
+1083 HRETQIMLADFNKA
-1097 QEVLKDKISALQI
+1097 QEVLKDKITALQI

-1124 RPEDLHIIAELREM
+1124 RPEDLHVIAELREM

-1181 PLIKLKTGSQSDHRF
+1181 PLIKH
-1196 HSQSALRFVSPPSHG
+1196 
-1211 GEKEEGR
+1211 
-1218 EVEESSLPRLK
+1218 
-1229 KSLSLFRPLTP
+1229 PLP
-1240 PPPPP
+1240 PPPPSS
-1245 PSPHPPHHPL
+1245 SPHPPHHPM

-1262 APHPPEPQAPHQ
+1262 APHPQEALVQHQ
-1274 GLRSFRSHFNRRFV
+1274 GLQSFRS
-1288 FLPSISRPE
+1288 LPE
-1297 AKATTPSDPR
+1297 ANATTPSDLR
-1307 GTEAGKSKE
+1307 AVEAAKSKE
-1316 HVAKEEEL
+1316 HVVKEEDL
-1324 YSQYF
+1324 YAQYF
-1329 SF
+1329 TF

>member
-1 MHKGICR
+1 M
-8 EEEEEC
+8 
-14 KLNEHVLRREFNAG
+14 FY
-28 IHARPAFEDEQED
+28 
-41 RTADQ
+41 
-46 GMNDADGS
+46 DGGVTLEYTQ
-54 DFGRS
+54 DLHLK
-59 DAACG
+59 
-64 NIFRM
+64 M
-69 SESDIT
+69 S
-75 VLLFMCCLCD
+75 
-85 SCINLNPSLL
+85 
-95 KLLIHSAFRLVDS
+95 
-108 YGLMFA
+108 
-114 TFNFYPFVH
+114 
-123 AGDRKRRCV
+123 
-132 FSVLSDRL
+132 
-140 GVASL
+140 
-145 LPAVFVHTSVSL
+145 
-157 EPSEQRSNGK
+157 K
-167 KKQKKGT
+167 KIAQ
-174 DAERAVT
+174 
-181 PGLGGQTKC
+181 LTK
-190 TVIYALNTKNDEH
+190 VIYALNTKNDEH

-236 ADEADLRRRLASLE
+236 VDEADLRRRLANLE

-255 HEHMKRQV
+255 HEHMKRQALAEFEMYRQRMEDSQLCTEAQHTQRVVSMSREV

-276 FSQTQAQFE
+276 FSQAQTQFE
-285 ADKRRALEDLRAN
+285 ADKRRALEELRAI

-303 EELLNNQQNQ
+303 DDLLNKHQNQ
-313 SATSTEDQ
+313 SASSTEDQ

-328 RQEVEAL
+328 RQEVDL
-335 MERLE
+335 SCSGNKKV

-346 VRLMEEYEAKLSKAQ
+346 VRLVEEYEAKLAKAQ
-361 EYYERELEAMRR
+361 ECYERELEAMRR

-434 LANAEGTIK
+434 LANAERTIK
-443 NQHKQLEEA
+443 NLHKQLEEA

-495 ATQMAHEATIRNLD
+495 ATQMSHEATIRNLD

-516 EKIGRLEEE
+516 EKISRLEEE

-531 QSQAAN
+531 QSQASN
-537 EQHRQQV
+537 EQHKQQV

-559 KELSRL
+559 RELSRL
-565 RAHYEEETRRYREA
+565 RATYEEEMLRFKEA
-579 QVRVLEEMEDKH
+579 QVRTLEEMEEKH
-591 QAMSEEAQQ
+591 QAMTEEAQQ

-606 KVLMKKMSQ
+606 KLLKLSQ
-615 EFEIKRLSLEEQRDR
+615 EFEIKLLSLEEQRNR

-656 QELVREGEQNLGSA
+656 QELVREKEQNLGSA
-670 QTQINCLK
+670 QTQINCLR

-692 ARVRETSNLLTDLQE
+692 SRVRETSNLLTDLQE
-707 EIETQKQQ
+707 EIDSQRQQ

-729 KMDKMADDLD
+729 KMDKMANDLD
-739 QKWRDALREEVRLLK
+739 QKWRDALREEVRLLR
-754 EELTEEYEADKQAAL
+754 EELTEEYDADKQAAL

-797 PETTNASFGK
+797 
-807 FSHASSIQPSH
+807 
-818 QKPVTKES
+818 
-826 HDKNATKCTISL
+826 ISL

-858 SQFNQERELLSQQL
+858 SQFNQEREHPHFFLLCFTAQALEERLKQEQREEVHALKEAHRRTLDILRQQ
-872 KGPGGASEAGA
+872 SEQ
-883 ERGGSCL
+883 ELQTLRFEL
-890 EGGPQE
+890 E
-896 DLRYPETAVRPGAA
+896 
-910 DAEIRAGGRR
+910 
-920 ESEAGNGFSTHC
+920 
-932 DELFTCCA
+932 DEGKAKL
-940 DAYVCS
+940 
-946 DYTVTME
+946 
-953 INTTA
+953 A

-965 HLHATAIEHLKQIH
+965 HLHASSIEHLKQIH
-979 LKDNTAVKRELEK
+979 LKENSAAKRELES
-992 AMEHSHQQEQEL
+992 AMEHRHKQEQEL
-1004 LGRISDLQAEVCSRS
+1004 LARISDLQAEVCSRN

-1057 NHQIRAHEQDF
+1057 NQQIRAHEQDLS
-1068 AKRHERDMG
+1068 KRHERDLG

-1097 QEVLKDKISALQI
+1097 QEVLRDKISALQI

-1124 RPEDLHIIAELREM
+1124 RPEDLHVIAELREM
-1138 VTEREALVKK
+1138 VSEREALVKK

-1181 PLIKLKTGSQSDHRF
+1181 PLIK
-1196 HSQSALRFVSPPSHG
+1196 VSG
-1211 GEKEEGR
+1211 KA
-1218 EVEESSLPRLK
+1218 
-1229 KSLSLFRPLTP
+1229 LSLFSHCSPLP
-1240 PPPPP
+1240 QHP
-1245 PSPHPPHHPL
+1245 PSPHPSHL
-1255 PSLALPH
+1255 PMPSF
-1262 APHPPEPQAPHQ
+1262 APPPPQEVLGQNQ
-1274 GLRSFRSHFNRRFV
+1274 GPQSFRR
-1288 FLPSISRPE
+1288 
-1297 AKATTPSDPR
+1297 
-1307 GTEAGKSKE
+1307 
-1316 HVAKEEEL
+1316 
-1324 YSQYF
+1324 
-1329 SF
+1329 

>member
-1 MHKGICR
+1 MATG
-8 EEEEEC
+8 
-14 KLNEHVLRREFNAG
+14 AG
-28 IHARPAFEDEQED
+28 WQPPYN
-41 RTADQ
+41 TSTSSTKYPPCTTSS
-46 GMNDADGS
+46 MLYDGS
-54 DFGRS
+54 LTLEYTQDLHLK
-59 DAACG
+59 
-64 NIFRM
+64 M
-69 SESDIT
+69 S
-75 VLLFMCCLCD
+75 
-85 SCINLNPSLL
+85 
-95 KLLIHSAFRLVDS
+95 
-108 YGLMFA
+108 
-114 TFNFYPFVH
+114 
-123 AGDRKRRCV
+123 
-132 FSVLSDRL
+132 
-140 GVASL
+140 
-145 LPAVFVHTSVSL
+145 
-157 EPSEQRSNGK
+157 K
-167 KKQKKGT
+167 KIAQ
-174 DAERAVT
+174 
-181 PGLGGQTKC
+181 LTK
-190 TVIYALNTKNDEH
+190 VIYALNTKNDEH

-228 IMQYKSKM
+228 IMQYKTKM
-236 ADEADLRRRLASLE
+236 ADEVDLRRRLASLE

-255 HEHMKRQV
+255 HEHMKRQALAEFEMYRQRMEDSQLCTEAQHTQRVVSMSREV

-268 DFEEKLRA
+268 DFEEKLRS
-276 FSQTQAQFE
+276 FSQAQAQFE
-285 ADKRRALEDLRAN
+285 AEKRRALEELRTT

-303 EELLNNQQNQ
+303 EELLNNQRNQ
-313 SATSTEDQ
+313 SASSTEDQ

-328 RQEVEAL
+328 RQE
-335 MERLE
+335 

-346 VRLMEEYEAKLSKAQ
+346 VRLVEEYEAKLAKAQ

-397 AQEAA
+397 AQEVA

-443 NQHKQLEEA
+443 NLHKQLEEA

-460 MQLKDTEYELEGSR
+460 MQLKDTEYELESSR

-509 QEQNRLK
+509 QEQSRLK
-516 EKIGRLEEE
+516 EKISRLEEE
-525 REALLN
+525 REVLLS
-531 QSQAAN
+531 QSQTAN
-537 EQHRQQV
+537 DQHKQQV

-565 RAHYEEETRRYREA
+565 RAHYEEETLRFKEA
-579 QVRVLEEMEDKH
+579 QVRALEELEEKH
-591 QAMSEEAQQ
+591 QVMREEAQQ

-606 KVLMKKMSQ
+606 KLLITVTEQ
-615 EFEIKRLSLEEQRDR
+615 QRRRWPFEIKRLSLEEQRDR

-656 QELVREGEQNLGSA
+656 QELVREGEQNLNSA
-670 QTQINCLK
+670 QMQITCLK

-739 QKWRDALREEVRLLK
+739 RKWRDALREEVRLLK
-754 EELTEEYEADKQAAL
+754 EELTEEYEADKQAAM

-797 PETTNASFGK
+797 
-807 FSHASSIQPSH
+807 
-818 QKPVTKES
+818 
-826 HDKNATKCTISL
+826 ISL

-858 SQFNQERELLSQQL
+858 SQFNQERELLNIQTTLFSKPYFSCNILCLVIFVLSLLLPFRPSILFNLPRRAVCQALEERLKQEQREEVHALKEAHRRTLEILRQQSDQEL
-872 KGPGGASEAGA
+872 QTLRFE
-883 ERGGSCL
+883 L
-890 EGGPQE
+890 E
-896 DLRYPETAVRPGAA
+896 
-910 DAEIRAGGRR
+910 
-920 ESEAGNGFSTHC
+920 
-932 DELFTCCA
+932 DEGKAKL
-940 DAYVCS
+940 
-946 DYTVTME
+946 
-953 INTTA
+953 A

-979 LKDNTAVKRELEK
+979 LKEHAATKRELEK
-992 AMEHSHQQEQEL
+992 AMEHSQKQEQDL
-1004 LGRISDLQAEVCSRS
+1004 LIRISDLQAELCSRS

-1057 NHQIRAHEQDF
+1057 NHQIRFTHEQDL
-1068 AKRHERDMG
+1068 AKRHEREMG
-1077 ELSVVH
+1077 ELNAIH
-1083 HRETHIMLADFNKA
+1083 QRETQIMLADFNKA

-1124 RPEDLHIIAELREM
+1124 RPEDLHVIAELREM

-1159 LVNRETGFSKVFN
+1159 LVNRETGFNKVFN

-1181 PLIKLKTGSQSDHRF
+1181 PLIKLKS
-1196 HSQSALRFVSPPSHG
+1196 SASPVYPVSIKSFSHMNSG
-1211 GEKEEGR
+1211 G
-1218 EVEESSLPRLK
+1218 P
-1229 KSLSLFRPLTP
+1229 F
-1240 PPPPP
+1240 
-1245 PSPHPPHHPL
+1245 
-1255 PSLALPH
+1255 
-1262 APHPPEPQAPHQ
+1262 
-1274 GLRSFRSHFNRRFV
+1274 
-1288 FLPSISRPE
+1288 
-1297 AKATTPSDPR
+1297 
-1307 GTEAGKSKE
+1307 
-1316 HVAKEEEL
+1316 
-1324 YSQYF
+1324 
-1329 SF
+1329 

>member
-1 MHKGICR
+1 
-8 EEEEEC
+8 
-14 KLNEHVLRREFNAG
+14 
-28 IHARPAFEDEQED
+28 
-41 RTADQ
+41 
-46 GMNDADGS
+46 
-54 DFGRS
+54 
-59 DAACG
+59 
-64 NIFRM
+64 
-69 SESDIT
+69 
-75 VLLFMCCLCD
+75 
-85 SCINLNPSLL
+85 
-95 KLLIHSAFRLVDS
+95 
-108 YGLMFA
+108 MF
-114 TFNFYPFVH
+114 Y
-123 AGDRKRRCV
+123 D
-132 FSVLSDRL
+132 
-140 GVASL
+140 ASL
-145 LPAVFVHTSVSL
+145 TL
-157 EPSEQRSNGK
+157 EYTQDLHLKMSK
-167 KKQKKGT
+167 KIAQ
-174 DAERAVT
+174 
-181 PGLGGQTKC
+181 LTK
-190 TVIYALNTKNDEH
+190 VIYALNTKNDEH
-203 EEEIESLKEAHE
+203 EEEIDSLKEAHE

-236 ADEADLRRRLASLE
+236 VDEADLRRRLASLE

-255 HEHMKRQV
+255 HEHMKRQALAEFEMYRQRMEDSQLCTEAQHTQRVVSMSREV

-276 FSQTQAQFE
+276 FSQAQAQFE
-285 ADKRRALEDLRAN
+285 ADKRRALEELRSN
-298 HRQEV
+298 HRHEV

-328 RQEVEAL
+328 RQEVESL
-335 MERLE
+335 MERVE

-346 VRLMEEYEAKLSKAQ
+346 VRVVEEYEAKLAKAQ
-361 EYYERELEAMRR
+361 EYYERELEAMTR

-402 LQRSLSKLRSE
+402 LQRSLSKLRNE
-413 LQKAQE
+413 LQRAQE

-434 LANAEGTIK
+434 LVNAEGTIK
-443 NQHKQLEEA
+443 NLHKQLEEA

-460 MQLKDTEYELEGSR
+460 MQLKDTEYELEGCR

-495 ATQMAHEATIRNLD
+495 ATQMAHEASIKNLD
-509 QEQNRLK
+509 QEQSRLK
-516 EKIGRLEEE
+516 EKIGRLEQE

-531 QSQAAN
+531 QNQVAS
-537 EQHRQQV
+537 EQHKQQV

-559 KELSRL
+559 KELSIL
-565 RAHYEEETRRYREA
+565 RAHYEEETRRYKEA
-579 QVRVLEEMEDKH
+579 QVRALEEMEEKH
-591 QAMSEEAQQ
+591 RAMREEAQQ

-606 KVLMKKMSQ
+606 KLLMMKMSQ

-630 LQQQLDN
+630 VQQQLDN

-656 QELVREGEQNLGSA
+656 QELMRERDQNVSSA
-670 QTQINCLK
+670 QNQITCLK

-729 KMDKMADDLD
+729 KMDKMADNLE
-739 QKWRDALREEVRLLK
+739 QKWREALREEVRLLR
-754 EELTEEYEADKQAAL
+754 EELSEEYDADKQAAL

-797 PETTNASFGK
+797 
-807 FSHASSIQPSH
+807 
-818 QKPVTKES
+818 
-826 HDKNATKCTISL
+826 ISL

-858 SQFNQERELLSQQL
+858 SQFSQERELLGQQL
-872 KGPGGASEAGA
+872 KEMQREHQRREHRLQEAHCCA
-883 ERGGSCL
+883 LSTMEEAR
-890 EGGPQE
+890 QHQ
-896 DLRYPETAVRPGAA
+896 
-910 DAEIRAGGRR
+910 IRALEERLKQEQREEVHALKEAHRR
-920 ESEAGNGFSTHC
+920 TLDILRQQSDQELQTLRFELE
-932 DELFTCCA
+932 DEGKAKL
-940 DAYVCS
+940 
-946 DYTVTME
+946 
-953 INTTA
+953 A

-979 LKDNTAVKRELEK
+979 LKENSTAKRELEK
-992 AMEHSHQQEQEL
+992 EQEL
-1004 LGRISDLQAEVCSRS
+1004 LVRISDLQADVCSRN

-1042 LELKGKEVL
+1042 LELKGKELL

-1068 AKRHERDMG
+1068 AKRQERELG

-1097 QEVLKDKISALQI
+1097 QEVLKDKITALQI
-1110 LLEGTEEKLRNRES
+1110 ILEGTEEKLRNRES
-1124 RPEDLHIIAELREM
+1124 RPEDLHLIAELREM

-1148 LVDDKKFYQLE
+1148 HFMFLDDKKFYQLE

-1181 PLIKLKTGSQSDHRF
+1181 PLIKVSGCVGHHQSVLDDKVRDCLFCSVSECLRMFADVACVTKLMCCFVTLTVQRTIFGS
-1196 HSQSALRFVSPPSHG
+1196 VS
-1211 GEKEEGR
+1211 
-1218 EVEESSLPRLK
+1218 RLIPYV
-1229 KSLSLFRPLTP
+1229 LD
-1240 PPPPP
+1240 
-1245 PSPHPPHHPL
+1245 
-1255 PSLALPH
+1255 
-1262 APHPPEPQAPHQ
+1262 PQT
-1274 GLRSFRSHFNRRFV
+1274 S
-1288 FLPSISRPE
+1288 
-1297 AKATTPSDPR
+1297 
-1307 GTEAGKSKE
+1307 SKE
-1316 HVAKEEEL
+1316 INVLCGQSHL
-1324 YSQYF
+1324 QYYYR
-1329 SF
+1329 

>member
-1 MHKGICR
+1 SKY
-8 EEEEEC
+8 EQ
-14 KLNEHVLRREFNAG
+14 HVN
-28 IHARPAFEDEQED
+28 
-41 RTADQ
+41 
-46 GMNDADGS
+46 
-54 DFGRS
+54 
-59 DAACG
+59 
-64 NIFRM
+64 
-69 SESDIT
+69 
-75 VLLFMCCLCD
+75 
-85 SCINLNPSLL
+85 
-95 KLLIHSAFRLVDS
+95 
-108 YGLMFA
+108 
-114 TFNFYPFVH
+114 
-123 AGDRKRRCV
+123 
-132 FSVLSDRL
+132 
-140 GVASL
+140 
-145 LPAVFVHTSVSL
+145 
-157 EPSEQRSNGK
+157 NG
-167 KKQKKGT
+167 Q
-174 DAERAVT
+174 
-181 PGLGGQTKC
+181 QS
-190 TVIYALNTKNDEH
+190 VIYALNTKNDEH

-228 IMQYKSKM
+228 IMQYKSKI

-255 HEHMKRQV
+255 HEHMKRQALAEFEMYRQRMEDSQLCTEAQHTQRVVSMSREV

-276 FSQTQAQFE
+276 FSQAQAQFE
-285 ADKRRALEDLRAN
+285 AEKRRALEELRAT

-313 SATSTEDQ
+313 SVSSTEDQ

-335 MERLE
+335 MERVE

-346 VRLMEEYEAKLSKAQ
+346 VRLVEEYEAKLAKAQ

-443 NQHKQLEEA
+443 VRNLHKQLEEA

-460 MQLKDTEYELEGSR
+460 MQLKDTEYELESSR

-509 QEQNRLK
+509 QEQSRLK
-516 EKIGRLEEE
+516 EKISRLEEE

-537 EQHRQQV
+537 DQHKQQV
-544 LKLEQSLREEHQGYE
+544 LKLEQEHLGYE
-559 KELSRL
+559 KELSKL
-565 RAHYEEETRRYREA
+565 RAHYEEERHRFKEA
-579 QVRVLEEMEDKH
+579 QVRALEEMEEKH
-591 QAMSEEAQQ
+591 RTIREEAQQ

-606 KVLMKKMSQ
+606 KLLMTEDRE
-615 EFEIKRLSLEEQRDR
+615 EFEIKHLSLEEQRDR

-670 QTQINCLK
+670 QTQITCLK

-754 EELTEEYEADKQAAL
+754 EELTEEYEADKQAVL

-797 PETTNASFGK
+797 IA
-807 FSHASSIQPSH
+807 
-818 QKPVTKES
+818 
-826 HDKNATKCTISL
+826 L

-872 KGPGGASEAGA
+872 KGTLPCAVALEERLKQEQREEVHALKEAH
-883 ERGGSCL
+883 RRTL
-890 EGGPQE
+890 EILRQQSDQE
-896 DLRYPETAVRPGAA
+896 LQTLRFEL
-910 DAEIRAGGRR
+910 E
-920 ESEAGNGFSTHC
+920 
-932 DELFTCCA
+932 DEGKAKL
-940 DAYVCS
+940 
-946 DYTVTME
+946 
-953 INTTA
+953 A

-965 HLHATAIEHLKQIH
+965 HLHAAAIEHLKQIH
-979 LKDNTAVKRELEK
+979 LKENTAVKRDLEN

-1004 LGRISDLQAEVCSRS
+1004 LVRISDLQAEVCSRS

-1057 NHQIRAHEQDF
+1057 NHQIRAHEQDLM
-1068 AKRHERDMG
+1068 KRHERDLG
-1077 ELSVVH
+1077 ELNAVH
-1083 HRETHIMLADFNKA
+1083 HRETQIMLADFNKA

-1124 RPEDLHIIAELREM
+1124 RPEDLHLIAELREM

-1159 LVNRETGFSKVFN
+1159 LVNRETGFNKVFN

-1181 PLIKLKTGSQSDHRF
+1181 PLIK
-1196 HSQSALRFVSPPSHG
+1196 VSGVVLVSVIDLDI
-1211 GEKEEGR
+1211 R
-1218 EVEESSLPRLK
+1218 ILWVF
-1229 KSLSLFRPLTP
+1229 LFRKCTPYQQHVAVDGPVEKTDVAFRGPEATLHLLTP
-1240 PPPPP
+1240 H
-1245 PSPHPPHHPL
+1245 SRGPL
-1255 PSLALPH
+1255 L
-1262 APHPPEPQAPHQ
+1262 
-1274 GLRSFRSHFNRRFV
+1274 F
-1288 FLPSISRPE
+1288 
-1297 AKATTPSDPR
+1297 
-1307 GTEAGKSKE
+1307 
-1316 HVAKEEEL
+1316 
-1324 YSQYF
+1324 
-1329 SF
+1329 